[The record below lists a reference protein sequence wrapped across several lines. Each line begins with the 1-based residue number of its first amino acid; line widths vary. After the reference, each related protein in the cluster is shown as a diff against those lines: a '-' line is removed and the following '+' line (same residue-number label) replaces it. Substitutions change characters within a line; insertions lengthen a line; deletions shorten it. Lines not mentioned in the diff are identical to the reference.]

1 MKVEILQG
9 TVRHNDKVFVVGQ
22 VVNLP
27 DAGAK
32 ALIREGVV
40 KDYLADDE
48 SKTKPVEKPEDD
60 SLPISEQLANNTT
73 LKISDAMAISES
85 LATVVEVEEEEK
97 VEEEE
102 SEVEEAPEPSM
113 DWTKPELIEAA
124 GLDANTQ
131 MNKAEILEVI
141 QKGGDK
147 G

>member
-48 SKTKPVEKPEDD
+48 SKTKPVEKPE
-60 SLPISEQLANNTT
+60 
-73 LKISDAMAISES
+73 
-85 LATVVEVEEEEK
+85 VEVEEEEK